1 MLIQIFCMSVT
12 ILAEINFMYHFCLLY
27 HYAADWD
34 YPKDFSFFSDMMS
47 DKIERVYQWGL
58 RRLLAH
64 PLCHYDSSNIYEAN
78 LNS

>member
-1 MLIQIFCMSVT
+1 MQQTGIIQK
-12 ILAEINFMYHFCLLY
+12 ILV
-27 HYAADWD
+27 
-34 YPKDFSFFSDMMS
+34 FFSDMMS

>member
-34 YPKDFSFFSDMMS
+34 YPKDFSFFF
-47 DKIERVYQWGL
+47 
-58 RRLLAH
+58 
-64 PLCHYDSSNIYEAN
+64 
-78 LNS
+78 

>member
-1 MLIQIFCMSVT
+1 MQQTGIIQK
-12 ILAEINFMYHFCLLY
+12 ILV
-27 HYAADWD
+27 
-34 YPKDFSFFSDMMS
+34 FFSDMMS

-78 LNS
+78 LNSWEMYLI